1 KHSQGLN
8 LKTPNQA
15 KNDGMWGISTIARI
29 LSNRMYIGDMV
40 QGKQR
45 VISYKVHKAIATP
58 ESEWFIVENTHEP
71 IIDKVTF

>member
-1 KHSQGLN
+1 
-8 LKTPNQA
+8 
-15 KNDGMWGISTIARI
+15 
-29 LSNRMYIGDMV
+29 MV

-71 IIDKVTF
+71 IIDKVTFEMAQSLSQRDTRTAPTKRNV